1 MGEERVKDVLERN
14 DFLWEALKEPLYCGG
29 PVMNSF
35 IDVFMVNQL
44 TIEKDYLSVDIN
56 FPPVISIFI
65 RATLAIKND
74 RMETIVNLAYCYLS
88 IIRRFLSVIKNSVLV
103 DRRLII
109 ITVTVH
115 VLLIIMQI
123 SEEVA
128 VISVVQTSFVITEN
142 KEMRPFCC

>member
-1 MGEERVKDVLERN
+1 
-14 DFLWEALKEPLYCGG
+14 
-29 PVMNSF
+29 MNSF